1 MDYEGSIFETFSRKT
16 EMKWQIIMTLMMV
29 FRLFKMDH
37 KYKNWAEQIARWKL
51 FHKLKKY
58 KRAIGKQRSWNLVF
72 AGLY

>member
-1 MDYEGSIFETFSRKT
+1 MD
-16 EMKWQIIMTLMMV
+16 
-29 FRLFKMDH
+29 FRLFEMDH

-51 FHKLKKY
+51 FHKVKKY